1 MSFGTQRG
9 QKNFDLTK
17 GLLALRQLP
26 LSFKCRNPRI
36 LILRKQK
43 WNELFSSKYFEP
55 SVFEI
60 LGAVFPGAL
69 SFAE

>member
-1 MSFGTQRG
+1 MSKS
-9 QKNFDLTK
+9 KNTDFEETK
-17 GLLALRQLP
+17 I
-26 LSFKCRNPRI
+26 F
-36 LILRKQK
+36 

-55 SVFEI
+55 SVFEF